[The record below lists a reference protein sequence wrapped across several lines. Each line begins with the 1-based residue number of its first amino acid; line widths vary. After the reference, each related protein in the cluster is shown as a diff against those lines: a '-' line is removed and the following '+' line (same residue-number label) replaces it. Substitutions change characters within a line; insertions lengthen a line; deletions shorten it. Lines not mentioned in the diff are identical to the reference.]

1 MRYRRIAVSDASTQ
15 DVAEETSLAFLPLMR

>member
-1 MRYRRIAVSDASTQ
+1 MLYRRIAVFDASTQ